1 MAYQNSSHD
10 QSEYQAQRE
19 LNLPRAGAAV
29 LHTRRDDLAERGT
42 GSSHARV
49 VEVRMVE
56 RVEDLGSEL
65 QVALFLTQRESLQ
78 HREIESVRG
87 RPDDDVAS
95 GRAVAP
101 ERAVGAARGVEP
113 PRRVV
118 REVVGIASD
127 VGPRPGLR
135 AGKLQAGGRAERV
148 AGLDG
153 DDSVGL
159 PSAEDGVHHPGA
171 R

>member
-1 MAYQNSSHD
+1 MDYQNSSTA
-10 QSEYQAQRE
+10 QSESQRQGD
-19 LNLPRAGAAV
+19 LILPRAGAAV

-65 QVALFLTQRESLQ
+65 QVALFLAQRESLQ

-95 GRAVAP
+95 GCAVAP
-101 ERAVGAARGVEP
+101 ERSVGEARGVEP
-113 PRRVV
+113 N
-118 REVVGIASD
+118 G
-127 VGPRPGLR
+127 
-135 AGKLQAGGRAERV
+135 
-148 AGLDG
+148 
-153 DDSVGL
+153 
-159 PSAEDGVHHPGA
+159 
-171 R
+171 